1 MVRAGWGTES
11 SVKNPPKGKFV
22 RGIFYVAAALV
33 EALIVKSRDHMAIE
47 LPAVRKGRERG
58 V

>member
-1 MVRAGWGTES
+1 MSRL
-11 SVKNPPKGKFV
+11 PF
-22 RGIFYVAAALV
+22 V